1 MAPPAREMPG
11 CNARIKARPGSK
23 PGYSSDRNSQQS
35 SSPALF
41 PNPIDQGADRE
52 QRKRKQ
58 GPRTGQGT
66 KQFNNNSQQQQQRRN
81 SSSADTRVTAGEA
94 KDEGRVGG
102 GEKE

>member
-1 MAPPAREMPG
+1 M
-11 CNARIKARPGSK
+11 
-23 PGYSSDRNSQQS
+23 SQ
-35 SSPALF
+35 
-41 PNPIDQGADRE
+41 
-52 QRKRKQ
+52 KRKQ

-81 SSSADTRVTAGEA
+81 SSSDDTRVTAGEA